1 LVLMLSKKDV
11 ETVLTMKES
20 IVAVEEAFRELASGT
35 ALMPTRVALSV
46 SDKKGWMG
54 AMPAYLSGAGA
65 LAAKIVTAY
74 ENNPSKHK
82 LPTVMA
88 LIVLNDPETGKTKA
102 VLEGTHITAMRTGA
116 ASGVAAKYLARQDSR
131 VVGVFG
137 AGTQAR
143 TQLEAIKQV
152 RNVQS
157 ALIYD
162 IIPERAKRFSEEM
175 GRKLGI
181 EVRAEASPERIT
193 GMCDIIA
200 TASTSRTPVF
210 DGGALKKGVHVNAVG
225 SYTPDA
231 RELDDLTIVR
241 SKLVVDSRQ
250 AALQEAGDIIIPLK
264 AGMIAQDHI
273 YAELGEIV
281 AGLKPAREND
291 DEVTVFKSVGL
302 GIQDAAVANFAYKK
316 AREKGIGQEIEFL

>member
-1 LVLMLSKKDV
+1 M
-11 ETVLTMKES
+11 ES
-20 IVAVEEAFRELASGT
+20 LRSTWPDKIQGSLEYSARGFKLEHSWRPSDRSGT
-35 ALMPTRVALSV
+35 
-46 SDKKGWMG
+46 
-54 AMPAYLSGAGA
+54 Y
-65 LAAKIVTAY
+65 
-74 ENNPSKHK
+74 N
-82 LPTVMA
+82 
-88 LIVLNDPETGKTKA
+88 
-102 VLEGTHITAMRTGA
+102 RT
-116 ASGVAAKYLARQDSR
+116 
-131 VVGVFG
+131 F
-137 AGTQAR
+137 
-143 TQLEAIKQV
+143 
-152 RNVQS
+152 
-157 ALIYD
+157 IYD

-175 GRKLGI
+175 GQKLGI
-181 EVRAEASPERIT
+181 AVHAEASPARIA

-210 DGGALKKGVHVNAVG
+210 DGGTLKKGVHVNAVG
-225 SYTPDA
+225 SYTPDT

-264 AGMIAQDHI
+264 AGMIRQDHI

-302 GIQDAAVANFAYKK
+302 GIQDAAVANLAYKK